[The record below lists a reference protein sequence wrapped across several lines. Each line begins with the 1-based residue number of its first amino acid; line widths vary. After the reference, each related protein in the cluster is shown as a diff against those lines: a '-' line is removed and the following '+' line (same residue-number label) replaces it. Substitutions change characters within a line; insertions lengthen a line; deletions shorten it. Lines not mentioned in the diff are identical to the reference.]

1 MIEWVLIEAFF
12 EAWRNTFLAFFS
24 FSTFSYS
31 VYRVTASLVKKRT
44 AEEQRLCK
52 QDSDIKALNDRVD
65 QLSKLCEE
73 QIQTNGE
80 AYALAREVKGKLD
93 R

>member
-24 FSTFSYS
+24 FAGFSYS
-31 VYRVTASLVKKRT
+31 VYRVAASLVKKRT
-44 AEEQRLCK
+44 LEEQRLCN

-65 QLSKLCEE
+65 KLSKLCED
-73 QIQTNGE
+73 QIESNKE
-80 AYALAREVKGKLD
+80 AYALAKFVKGKLE

>member
-12 EAWRNTFLAFFS
+12 DAWRNTFLAFFS
-24 FSTFSYS
+24 FAGFSYS
-31 VYRVTASLVKKRT
+31 VYRVAVSLVKKRT
-44 AEEQRLCK
+44 QEEQRLCRLEEMLE
-52 QDSDIKALNDRVD
+52 ALTDRVNR
-65 QLSKLCEE
+65 LSGLCED

>member
-12 EAWRNTFLAFFS
+12 DAWRNTFLAFFS
-24 FSTFSYS
+24 FAGFSYS
-31 VYRVTASLVKKRT
+31 VYRVAVSLVKKRT
-44 AEEQRLCK
+44 QEEQRLCK

-65 QLSKLCEE
+65 KLSKLCED
-73 QIQTNGE
+73 QIQTNTE